1 MAAGCIPYTNKAT
14 VVEKRVLLGNEAIGR
29 GLVEGGCQ
37 VMTSYP
43 GTPATEILPAVIAFR
58 DEEGLDIYVEW
69 SVNEKVAYEVALA
82 AAYAG
87 KRAAVAMK
95 QVGLNVASDP
105 FLSSVYTG
113 VKGGFV
119 IIAADDPGPYS
130 SQTEQ
135 DSRLWG
141 ILAKVPVLDPSSPQ
155 EAKEMASYAFDL
167 SERYEIPVLLRPTIR
182 ICHARQTVSL
192 SPPRVIKREASFER
206 DPHRWASTPRYRYE
220 LHKTLN
226 RKLERIAGEYEQ
238 SPFNRALLGNRPLEP
253 SDGPFPLGVIAAGVV
268 FGTITE
274 LLEELGLI
282 ESVPVLKVGAPLPF
296 PQKLIDGFLEICK
309 RVIVLEE
316 PDTVLE
322 LMIRKGEKVEGRFT
336 GLVPKEGELGPEVVE
351 EAFRKAWQKVGGPP
365 LPERKAVVEVP
376 LREAPRP
383 PTLCPGCPHRASF
396 YAIKRTFP
404 NAIFASDIGCYTL
417 GLNQG
422 AVDIVL
428 DMGAAINMAAGLYQ
442 AYRRD
447 GQEVPIVA
455 TIGDSTF
462 FHAGLPALLNAVHT
476 GAKFILVILDNSTT
490 AMTGMQPTPASPELA
505 DGTKG
510 MPITIEGMVKAC
522 GVEHLRVVDPYEIPE
537 LMKALREAYRHLK
550 EEGGVA
556 AVIARHP
563 CIQLSKTVDRPKKVE
578 VRPPPPTVL
587 QKEALRPQYVAK
599 TPPCNRACPV
609 GNDVEGVLALV
620 AEGDHQGASRLL
632 LQTNP
637 LPSVCGRV
645 CFHPCEEACNR
656 GRYDQPVSIQAIE
669 RFLGEYLDSLP
680 EKAPETGFKVAV
692 VGSGPA
698 GLACAY
704 HLALLG
710 HKVTVFE
717 AMPEPGGLLRYG
729 IPPYRL
735 PKDVLRRE
743 VQRVLS
749 LGIELRTGVKVGRDV
764 TFGDLEA
771 FDAIFFATGA
781 QRPRPLGIPGEG
793 LEGVWRG
800 IEFLKALNEGNPP
813 KVGGRVA
820 VIGGGNTAVD
830 VSRSLLRLGA
840 DPILLYRRTRE
851 DMPAHPSEVEEAVA
865 EGVEMEFLVSPVEVL
880 GDGRVKGIRLL
891 RMRPVSP
898 GGDGRRRVE
907 PIEGSEFVLE
917 VQGLIVAIGEEP
929 DLQIPPELRESDK
942 VFQGGDLSGQ
952 PRTVA
957 HAIGSGRRG
966 AWAIH
971 SFLTGEEPKGPEG
984 RRSPEEVPF
993 EAIDLSNFPKG
1004 ERPPV
1009 RHLVPEEARRDFREV
1024 LKGISAEEAEREARE
1039 RCFHC
1044 GSCTRCD
1051 FCVICCPTGAISKE
1065 DDGYRVDPERCTICR
1080 LCAVACPRSA
1090 IEMPRVEGCVGCRY
1104 CIEAFGCPALV
1115 MVDGR
1120 VEVDRKICVDCG
1132 LCIYACPQGAIKEV
1146 G

>member
-1 MAAGCIPYTNKAT
+1 MA
-14 VVEKRVLLGNEAIGR
+14 EKRVLLGNEAIGR

-37 VMTSYP
+37 VMASYP

-58 DEEGLDIYVEW
+58 DEEGLDIYIEW

-82 AAYAG
+82 AAYVG

-105 FLSSVYTG
+105 FFSSLYTG
-113 VKGGFV
+113 VKSGFV
-119 IIAADDPGPYS
+119 VVAADDPGPYS

-141 ILAKVPVLDPSSPQ
+141 IMAKVPVLDPSSPQ
-155 EAKEMASYAFDL
+155 EAKEMASYAFEL

-192 SPPRVIKREASFER
+192 SPPKVIKREASFER

-220 LHKTLN
+220 LHKALN
-226 RKLERIAGEYEQ
+226 RKLERIAEEYEH
-238 SPFNRALLGNRPLEP
+238 SPFNRALLGGRPLEP
-253 SDGPFPLGVIAAGVV
+253 SDGPFPLGIITAGPV
-268 FGTITE
+268 FGTVRE
-274 LLEELGLI
+274 LLEELGLMD
-282 ESVPVLKVGAPLPF
+282 SVPVLKVGAPLPF
-296 PQKLIDGFLEICK
+296 PKRLVGGFLEMCE
-309 RVIVLEE
+309 RVLVLEE

-322 LMIRKGEKVEGRFT
+322 LMIREGEKVEGRFT
-336 GLVPKEGELGPEVVE
+336 GLVPKEGELAPEVVE
-351 EAFRKAWQKVGGPP
+351 EAFRRAWEKGGGPP
-365 LPERKAVVEVP
+365 LPERKMVVE
-376 LREAPRP
+376 APIQGVERP

-396 YAIKRTFP
+396 YAIKRAFP
-404 NAIFASDIGCYTL
+404 NAIFTSDIGCYTL

-442 AYRRD
+442 AYRQD
-447 GQEVPIVA
+447 GRQIPIVA

-476 GAKFILVILDNSTT
+476 EARFLLVILDNSTT
-490 AMTGMQPTPASPELA
+490 AMTGMQPTPASLTLA
-505 DGTKG
+505 DGTEG
-510 MPITIEGMVKAC
+510 RPITLEGMVKAC
-522 GVEHLRVVDPYEIPE
+522 GVEHLQVVDPYEIPE
-537 LMKALREAYRHLK
+537 LLRVLREAYRHVE

-563 CIQLSKTVDRPKKVE
+563 CIQLTKGVDRPQKVE
-578 VRPPPPTVL
+578 VHPPSLPVL
-587 QKEALRPQYVAK
+587 EKEALRPQYVTK
-599 TPPCNRACPV
+599 TPPCNGACPV
-609 GNDVEGVLALV
+609 GNDVEGVLALL
-620 AEGDHQGASRLL
+620 AEGDREGAARLL

-669 RFLGEYLDSLP
+669 RFLGDSLGSLP
-680 EKAPETGFKVAV
+680 ERAPETGFKVAV

-710 HKVTVFE
+710 HRVTVFE
-717 AMPEPGGLLRYG
+717 AMPEPGGLLRYA

-735 PKDVLRRE
+735 PKEVLQRE
-743 VQRVLS
+743 VQRILS
-749 LGIELRTGVKVGRDV
+749 LGIELRTGVRVGRDV
-764 TFGDLEA
+764 PFRDLEA
-771 FDAIFFATGA
+771 FDALFFATGA
-781 QRPRPLGIPGEG
+781 QGPRPLGVPGEG

-800 IEFLKALNEGNPP
+800 IEFLRALNEGNLPT
-813 KVGGRVA
+813 VGGRVA

-830 VSRSLLRLGA
+830 VCRSLLRLGA
-840 DPILLYRRTRE
+840 DPVLLYRRARE
-851 DMPAHPSEVEEAVA
+851 DMPAHPSEVEEAMA
-865 EGVEMEFLVSPVEVL
+865 EGVDMEFLVSPVEVL
-880 GDGRVKGIRLL
+880 GDGRVKGVRLV
-891 RMRPVSP
+891 RMRPGPP
-898 GGDGRRRVE
+898 GEDGRRRVE
-907 PIEGSEFVLE
+907 PVEGSEFALE
-917 VQGLIVAIGEEP
+917 VQGLVVATGEEP
-929 DLQIPPELRESDK
+929 DLRLPPSLSASDK
-942 VFQGGDLSGQ
+942 VFQGGDLLGQ

-957 HAIGSGRRG
+957 HAIGSGRRE

-971 SFLTGEEPKGPEG
+971 SFLTGEEPKGLKG

-993 EAIDLSNFPKG
+993 EAIDVGAFPKG

-1009 RHLVPEEARRDFREV
+1009 RRLSPEEARRDFREV
-1024 LKGISAEEAEREARE
+1024 TGGISGEEAQREARE

-1044 GSCTRCD
+1044 GSCTECD
-1051 FCVICCPTGAISKE
+1051 FCVISCPEGAISKE
-1065 DDGYRVDPERCTICR
+1065 GDGYRVDLERCTICR
-1080 LCAVACPRSA
+1080 LCALACPRSA
-1090 IEMPRVEGCVGCRY
+1090 IDMPRVEGCVGCRY
-1104 CIEAFGCPALV
+1104 CLEAFGCPALV

-1132 LCIYACPQGAIKEV
+1132 LCIYACPQGAIREV